1 MPDGLEVRYPKLS
14 GLMGSGLV
22 RVENSIE
29 TIYHGVGQESER
41 DCKHTLI
48 LKPALSRG
56 LPSLGNPSLT
66 YNFSLGA
73 ASF

>member
-1 MPDGLEVRYPKLS
+1 MEIHCPKLS

-41 DCKHTLI
+41 DWRHTLL
-48 LKPALSRG
+48 LKPALSSD
-56 LPSLGNPSLT
+56 LSPLGNCSVT
-66 YNFSLGA
+66 YNLSFGA